1 MVYENIIIGGGAS
14 GLMLAANLNNKKS
27 TLLIEHNSQLGAKIA
42 ISGGGRCNF
51 TNKNISC
58 SDYLADCNF
67 IKNNIKKYNNKW
79 LLKQF
84 KNRGL
89 EYSIKNN
96 TEYFC
101 KSSSS
106 ELLAILKREIKD
118 VRTKLN
124 CEVLSVLKESD
135 IFEVTTN
142 SGKFKA
148 KNLIVAS
155 GGLSFAKI
163 GASSIGYEIAKGF
176 GHTIVDTKPALVG
189 FTLQPSEAFFKELSG
204 VSVEVAIRVE
214 GKEFKGSMLF
224 AHKGI
229 SGPVVLNASLFWE
242 KGFLEIDFLPNLEI
256 KELKSSTKMLS
267 NLLPLPKRVAMALLK
282 KLEIKDKNANRL
294 SKEEWERL
302 EILKSYRFAPA
313 GNFGYTK
320 AEVTKGGVDTFEVD
334 SNSLMSKKVNNLFFI
349 GEVLNV
355 TGRLGGFNFQWAFSS
370 AKACAE
376 YLNRIIQNY

>member
-14 GLMLAANLNNKKS
+14 GLMLAANLNRKKS
-27 TLLIEHNSQLGAKIA
+27 TLLIEHNSELGAKIA

-51 TNKNISC
+51 TNSNISC
-58 SDYLADCNF
+58 NDYLADCTF

-79 LLKQF
+79 LVKWLIS
-84 KNRGL
+84 RGL
-89 EYSIKNN
+89 EYSVKNSS
-96 TEYFC
+96 EYFC

-106 ELLAILKREIKD
+106 EILAILKREIKQ

-124 CEVLSVLKESD
+124 CKVINVKKENEL
-135 IFEVTTN
+135 FEVATN
-142 SGKFKA
+142 SGTFKTR
-148 KNLIVAS
+148 NLIVAS

-163 GASSIGYEIAKGF
+163 GANPIGYEIAKSF
-176 GHTIVDTKPALVG
+176 GHTIIDTKPALVG

-204 VSVEVAIRVE
+204 VSVEVGIKVE
-214 GKEFKGSMLF
+214 GKEFIGSMLF
-224 AHKGI
+224 AHKGV
-229 SGPVVLNASLFWE
+229 SGPVVLNASLFWQ

-256 KELKSSTKMLS
+256 KELKNSTKMLS
-267 NLLPLPKRVAMALLK
+267 NILPLPKRVATALLK
-282 KLEIKDKNANRL
+282 RLEIKDKNANRL
-294 SKEEWERL
+294 NKEEWSKIET
-302 EILKSYRFAPA
+302 LKSYKFAPA

-334 SNSLMSKKVNNLFFI
+334 KESLMSKKVNNLFFI

-370 AKACAE
+370 AKACAMHIST
-376 YLNRIIQNY
+376 L

>member
-1 MVYENIIIGGGAS
+1 MVYKNIIIGGGAS

-58 SDYLADCNF
+58 RDYLAECNF
-67 IKNNIKKYNNKW
+67 IKNYIKKYNSQW
-79 LLKQF
+79 LLKYF

-106 ELLAILKREIKD
+106 DLLAILKREIKD

-124 CEVLSVLKESD
+124 CEVLCVIKESD

-163 GASSIGYEIAKGF
+163 GASSIGYEIAKSF

-204 VSVEVAIRVE
+204 VSVEVAIKVE

-242 KGFLEIDFLPNLEI
+242 KGFLEVDFLPNIEI
-256 KELKSSTKMLS
+256 KALKSSNKMLS

-282 KLEIKDKNANRL
+282 KVEIKDKNANRL
-294 SKEEWERL
+294 SKDEWKKL
-302 EILKSYRFAPA
+302 ETLKSYRFAPA

-334 SNSLMSKKVNNLFFI
+334 SDSLMSKKVNNLFFI

-370 AKACAE
+370 AKVCAS
-376 YLNRIIQNY
+376 YLNDIS

>member
-1 MVYENIIIGGGAS
+1 M
-14 GLMLAANLNNKKS
+14 
-27 TLLIEHNSQLGAKIA
+27 
-42 ISGGGRCNF
+42 
-51 TNKNISC
+51 
-58 SDYLADCNF
+58 
-67 IKNNIKKYNNKW
+67 
-79 LLKQF
+79 
-84 KNRGL
+84 
-89 EYSIKNN
+89 
-96 TEYFC
+96 
-101 KSSSS
+101 
-106 ELLAILKREIKD
+106 
-118 VRTKLN
+118 
-124 CEVLSVLKESD
+124 
-135 IFEVTTN
+135 
-142 SGKFKA
+142 
-148 KNLIVAS
+148 
-155 GGLSFAKI
+155 
-163 GASSIGYEIAKGF
+163 
-176 GHTIVDTKPALVG
+176 VG

-282 KLEIKDKNANRL
+282 KVEIKDKNANRL
-294 SKEEWERL
+294 SKDEWEKL

-334 SNSLMSKKVNNLFFI
+334 SDSLMSKKVNNLFFI

-376 YLNRIIQNY
+376 HLNAR

>member
-14 GLMLAANLNNKKS
+14 GLMLAANLKSKKKS
-27 TLLIEHNSQLGAKIA
+27 LLIEHNSQLGSKIA

-51 TNKNISC
+51 TNREISC
-58 SDYLADCNF
+58 SDYLANCAF

-79 LLKQF
+79 LIKYF

-101 KSSSS
+101 KNSSS
-106 ELLAILKREIKD
+106 EILTILKREVKEVKI
-118 VRTKLN
+118 KLN
-124 CEVLSVLKESD
+124 CEVFSVVKEND
-135 IFEVTTN
+135 TFEVATN
-142 SGKFKA
+142 SGKFRA

-163 GASSIGYEIAKGF
+163 GASPIGYDIAKSF
-176 GHTIVDTKPALVG
+176 GHTIIDTKPALVG

-204 VSVEVAIRVE
+204 VSVEVGIKVE
-214 GKEFKGSMLF
+214 GKEFKGFMLF
-224 AHKGI
+224 AHKGV
-229 SGPVVLNASLFWE
+229 SGPVILNASLFWQ
-242 KGFLEIDFLPNLEI
+242 KGFLEIDFIPNMEI
-256 KELKSSTKMLS
+256 EELKNSTKMLS
-267 NLLPLPKRVAMALLK
+267 NLLPLPKRVATALLK
-282 KLEIKDKNANRL
+282 KLEIKDKNANRVTRD
-294 SKEEWERL
+294 EWKKL
-302 EILKSYRFAPA
+302 ETLKSYKFAPA

-320 AEVTKGGVDTFEVD
+320 AEVTKGGVDTVDVD
-334 SNSLMSKKVNNLFFI
+334 SDSLMSKKVNNLFFV

-370 AKACAE
+370 AKACAK
-376 YLNRIIQNY
+376 YINTIS